1 MLLIKNNIET
11 ILKTQIESD
20 YFPCSPKN
28 VSPKDKRWKN
38 KKMALNILLNLITD
52 QPKFKFLQETYR
64 LNYFQGFSDLVFT
77 NLSQNHEK
85 YPIKIKYLF
94 LRYILIMI
102 RSLSAENK
110 LKPNSI
116 LDNFFFDVLIKF
128 LYITPEDENIWNN
141 DPDEFIKREDDKSY
155 IKYLF
160 KKIVIEILKHL
171 FKIEDENKN
180 FCFLQKYFNL
190 LFASYENKNA
200 SSPEN
205 ILLKESL
212 LFILG
217 NLRKE
222 INQIPSI
229 KKEIQLFFEN
239 QLILEFKNPL
249 GFLRMRTCWL
259 FGKYNYLDLQNK
271 EFMQKTI
278 ESIINCL
285 LDSQIPVRY
294 RATIVLSRILGNEE
308 AKQGIK
314 PLLSKILEIYLRLMQ
329 QIDNEEIIMALEG
342 IINAFEEEIKG
353 YAVELILQLKN
364 CFQKYAVKDKKV
376 NKYLFEEEK
385 NEENEN
391 SNFAAIACL
400 QAIRRLLKNDLCE
413 NAYVCSL
420 EILQDVFLFCCTE
433 NGYDYFIDGFS
444 CLVVI
449 LHNMN
454 ILNKEAL
461 KYFPLLL
468 YYIIGIQEN
477 GYFKNN
483 GTFKH
488 FFADWESEILETVVK
503 CFLEYISKIKENIL
517 TEKDE
522 EGNTF
527 IDLLFKFISKIN
539 KNKYDN
545 IFRMLVINIYTVLL
559 ENLLFPIK
567 MENKMFLLMIL
578 DHIIN
583 LAKPENLFSIQIKYT
598 EVVINQKLSN
608 KIK

>member
-1 MLLIKNNIET
+1 MHLIKNNIESP
-11 ILKTQIESD
+11 LKIQIESD
-20 YFPCSPKN
+20 YFPGSSTN

-38 KKMALNILLNLITD
+38 KKMALNILLNLITE
-52 QPKFKFLQETYR
+52 QPKFKFLQENYR
-64 LNYFQGFSDLVFT
+64 LNYFQGFSDLLFI
-77 NLSQNHEK
+77 NLSLNHEK

-94 LRYILIMI
+94 LKYILLMI
-102 RSLSAENK
+102 RSLNAENK
-110 LKPNSI
+110 LKSNST
-116 LDNFFFDVLIKF
+116 LDHFFFDVLIKF

-160 KKIVIEILKHL
+160 KKIVIEILKNL
-171 FKIEDENKN
+171 FKIKDENKN
-180 FCFLQKYFNL
+180 FCYLQKYFNL
-190 LFASYENKNA
+190 LFVSYENKNVL
-200 SSPEN
+200 SPEN

-217 NLRKE
+217 NLKKE
-222 INQIPSI
+222 INLIPSI
-229 KKEIQLFFEN
+229 KNKIQQFFEK
-239 QLILEFKNPL
+239 QLIFEFKNPL

-259 FGKYNYLDLQNK
+259 FGKYNYLEFQNK
-271 EFMQKTI
+271 EFMQITI
-278 ESIINCL
+278 ESIVNCL
-285 LDSQIPVRY
+285 SDSQIPVRY

-342 IINAFEEEIKG
+342 IINAFEENIKV

-400 QAIRRLLKNDLCE
+400 QAIRRLLKNDLGE
-413 NAYVCSL
+413 NAYVSSL
-420 EILQDVFLFCCTE
+420 EILQDVFLFCCSE
-433 NGYDYFIDGFS
+433 AGYDYFIDGFS
-444 CLVVI
+444 CLIVI

-461 KYFPLLL
+461 KYFSLLI
-468 YYIIGIQEN
+468 YYIIGSHEN
-477 GYFKNN
+477 FNN
-483 GTFKH
+483 KACKI

-503 CFLEYISKIKENIL
+503 CFVEYISKLRENIL
-517 TEKDE
+517 AEKDE
-522 EGNTF
+522 EGNAF
-527 IDLLFKFISKIN
+527 IDILFKFISNIN
-539 KNKYDN
+539 SNKYDN
-545 IFRMLVINIYTVLL
+545 VFRMLAINIYTILI
-559 ENLLFPIK
+559 ENILYPNK
-567 MENKMFLLMIL
+567 MEHQLFLKKIL

-583 LAKPENLFSIQIKYT
+583 LYQSEKQFSIQIKYA
-598 EVVINQKLSN
+598 EVVINLKLS
-608 KIK
+608 K